1 MENYKLRAISL
12 CLSLLFFVV
21 GANTAEENT
30 KINEF
35 LNLRK
40 ELRAFKNVQLN
51 LLLSLRQFHDYGKFL
66 NFEHENLSLC
76 TKSHNDQGH
85 PTRI

>member
-1 MENYKLRAISL
+1 MKIRRTKLSDGKLQTACNLSPSP
-12 CLSLLFFVV
+12 CLSLLVFVV

-51 LLLSLRQFHDYGKFL
+51 LFLSLSQFYDYESF
-66 NFEHENLSLC
+66 
-76 TKSHNDQGH
+76 
-85 PTRI
+85 